1 MEGKAISIRLAEKV
15 SLFLICKAERV
26 GKEYKIEYRDP
37 SNYEKILELI
47 RDIIFIIFLAQLLTN
62 FFFAIKT
69 KEEGKIMKQSLILIN
84 MNLIIKKV

>member
-26 GKEYKIEYRDP
+26 GKEHKIEYRSP

-47 RDIIFIIFLAQLLTN
+47 RDIIFIIF
-62 FFFAIKT
+62 F
-69 KEEGKIMKQSLILIN
+69 
-84 MNLIIKKV
+84 